1 MNLPQPVS
9 QIWERHFLRFFFTLP
24 HKIIFMD
31 WPLISIISVKYP
43 KDNLWTCMCRVKLL
57 KCKKKYQILW
67 AHVSLLKYSMFWR
80 ENVQYYSDTKFH
92 QGGLQWTNSWLVVSF
107 YLSYLWHRQLQN
119 KAIFFV
125 IGSKSR
131 PITIYYF
138 LCLPSGRLIA
148 KPDLAPICF
157 TKIVPGVVM

>member
-1 MNLPQPVS
+1 MVAPMFAYNSPLPNVFNES
-9 QIWERHFLRFFFTLP
+9 ATTCFSDLRETFFEILFTLP
-24 HKIIFMD
+24 YKINFMD

-67 AHVSLLKYSMFWR
+67 AHVSLLKYSIFWR
-80 ENVQYYSDTKFH
+80 ENVQYYSDTKFY
-92 QGGLQWTNSWLVVSF
+92 QGGLQWTDPWLVVSF

-131 PITIYYF
+131 PIYYF
-138 LCLPSGRLIA
+138 LCLPNQI
-148 KPDLAPICF
+148 
-157 TKIVPGVVM
+157 